1 MDEKNLGRGLYFVF
15 VITFLDFLLEVY
27 YGYAFNSLALLSDA
41 VYMFMDLSGQALAI
55 FAMYLSKK
63 PPNPKRTFGYY
74 RVEILSALFNGI
86 TAGFFLIMIFLH
98 AFKRLLHPEYVNAGG
113 VFWISVLGL
122 LVNIVGIVILY
133 FGSKHSLNI
142 AGAFL
147 RVLMDGLSSVGV
159 IVSSILIELTG
170 NYIFDPIMSIL
181 VGLSVIYPI
190 YKVLSKSIDIL
201 MESSPEYINLE
212 ELENFIRQH
221 FPEIMIKSI
230 HVWSLVP
237 GKNIMYARLREQ
249 DLEALE
255 NTPLKEVRNKIRA
268 MKKELKEKF
277 GFERVVIELY

>member
-15 VITFLDFLLEVY
+15 IITFLDFLLEVY

-41 VYMFMDLSGQALAI
+41 VYMFMDISGQGLAI
-55 FAMYLSKK
+55 FAMYLAKK

-98 AFKRLLHPEYVNAGG
+98 AFKRLIHPEYVNAGG
-113 VFWISVLGL
+113 VFWISILGL
-122 LVNIVGIVILY
+122 IVNIVGIVILY
-133 FGSKHSLNI
+133 LGSKHSLNI

-159 IVSSILIELTG
+159 IASSILIELTH
-170 NYIFDPIMSIL
+170 NYIFDPLMSIL

-190 YKVLSKSIDIL
+190 YNVLSKSIDIL
-201 MESSPEYINLE
+201 MESAPDHIDLSELE
-212 ELENFIRQH
+212 EFIKQH
-221 FPEIMIKSI
+221 FPEIIVKSI
-230 HVWSLVP
+230 HVWSLTP

-249 DLEALE
+249 NLDDTTLKALRE
-255 NTPLKEVRNKIRA
+255 RIRQMKE
-268 MKKELKEKF
+268 ELKGKF
-277 GFERVVIELY
+277 DFERVIIELY

>member
-1 MDEKNLGRGLYFVF
+1 
-15 VITFLDFLLEVY
+15 
-27 YGYAFNSLALLSDA
+27 
-41 VYMFMDLSGQALAI
+41 
-55 FAMYLSKK
+55 
-63 PPNPKRTFGYY
+63 
-74 RVEILSALFNGI
+74 
-86 TAGFFLIMIFLH
+86 
-98 AFKRLLHPEYVNAGG
+98 
-113 VFWISVLGL
+113 
-122 LVNIVGIVILY
+122 VILY
-133 FGSKHSLNI
+133 IGSKHSLNI

-159 IVSSILIELTG
+159 IASSVLIELTG

-190 YKVLSKSIDIL
+190 YKVLAKSIDIL
-201 MESSPEYINLE
+201 MESSPEYVNLE
-212 ELENFIRQH
+212 ELESFIRKH

-255 NTPLKEVRNKIRA
+255 NTPLKEIREKIRT